1 MSRSS
6 QSSRQPCNRARR
18 PFSFSSMSPASAS
31 PVHAP
36 AKRGRPARRWLSLAE
51 VATALAWTDDGLERL
66 LEAVPAALPDAVKGA
81 NGWEIPERA
90 LRELLNVKA
99 GPLPSFATVA
109 EVAQALRLDR
119 STIYAWTALRGPD
132 GRALLPCREI
142 LGRKLIDTRDVLALP
157 ATWPAWAPRRSF
169 LFSEEVA
176 S

>member
-1 MSRSS
+1 MPAASS
-6 QSSRQPCNRARR
+6 
-18 PFSFSSMSPASAS
+18 SPTHAS
-31 PVHAP
+31 

-51 VATALAWTDDGLERL
+51 VAVALSWSEEALERL
-66 LEAVPAALPDAVKGA
+66 LTAAPGALPDAVQGA

-90 LRELLNVKA
+90 LRELLDVKA
-99 GPLPSFATVA
+99 GPLPSYATVA

-119 STIYAWTALRGPD
+119 STIYAWTSLRGPD

-157 ATWPAWAPRRSF
+157 ATWPSWAPRRPF
-169 LFSEEVA
+169 LFSEEVV